1 MKPSLLATALT
12 AALALP
18 LATHAQA
25 DISLTQVGHFTEI
38 CSDTEDG
45 GCTEIAAYSETASRL
60 YVTNGTD
67 NKLRILNV
75 SESGALAP
83 MSEASGVVTEIDL
96 SPYGGGPNSVA
107 VYGDWVAV
115 AVEAENKQSP
125 GYVVVFDLEGN
136 FERKI
141 KVGALP
147 DMLTFTPDGRYLLVA
162 CEGEPS
168 DAYSRDP
175 KGAVSIIDTQRGWS
189 VKTAGFAQFN
199 NQGRGEG
206 SGELT
211 GDVRVFGPNATV
223 AQDLEPEY
231 IAVSPDSAT
240 AWVSLQENNAM
251 AIMDIARAEVTD
263 VVSLGFK
270 DHLLPNNSL
279 DVSDKDDDLYDDG
292 IHLDNWPVLGM
303 YQPDAIAPLVIGD
316 QVYILSA
323 NEGDAR
329 DYDGYSEEE
338 RVKDL
343 VLDEEAFA
351 GFLADKG
358 ITLDELQDNE
368 NLGRLKIT
376 TSRGD
381 EDGDGRFEKLYSY
394 GARSFSVW
402 NSDAELVWDSA
413 NQFET
418 MLKQFAEDDDMDV
431 WEDGRSDDKGPE
443 PESITVGE
451 IDDVPYAFIGL
462 ERTSG
467 VFVYDMST
475 PGMPQPVSF
484 FDLEPA
490 GDISPEGL
498 MFVSEGG
505 KNWLVVTSE
514 VSSTVSVYEISISE

>member
-1 MKPSLLATALT
+1 MKPSLLASALSM
-12 AALALP
+12 ALVLP
-18 LATHAQA
+18 LAGTAQA
-25 DISLTQVGHFTEI
+25 AVSLTQVGHFAET

-45 GCTEIAAYSETASRL
+45 GCTEIAAYSKTAQRL

-83 MSEASGVVTEIDL
+83 MAENSGVVSEIDL
-96 SPYGGGPNSVA
+96 SVYGGGPNSVA
-107 VYGDWVAV
+107 VYGEWVAV
-115 AVEAENKQSP
+115 AVQADNKQSN
-125 GYVVVFDLEGN
+125 GLVLVFDLDGN
-136 FERKI
+136 LERKI

-147 DMLTFTPDGRYLLVA
+147 DMLTFSPDGRYLLVA
-162 CEGEPS
+162 NEGEPS

-175 KGAVSIIDTQRGWS
+175 KGSISIINTQRNWL
-189 VKTAGFAQFN
+189 VKTAGFAHFN
-199 NQGRGEG
+199 NQGQGKG
-206 SGELT
+206 SAELT
-211 GDVRVFGPNATV
+211 GDVRIFGPNATV

-231 IAVSPDSAT
+231 IAVSPDSST
-240 AWVSLQENNAM
+240 AWVSLQENNAL
-251 AIMDIARAEVTD
+251 AIVDIAKAEVTD

-270 DHLLPNNSL
+270 DHLLLANSL
-279 DVSDKDDDLYDDG
+279 DVSDKDDDENGG
-292 IHLDNWPVLGM
+292 INLKNWPVLGM
-303 YQPDAIAPLVIGD
+303 YQPDAIAPLVIDD

-343 VLDEEAFA
+343 ELDEAAFA
-351 GFLADKG
+351 DFLAEKG
-358 ITLDELQDNE
+358 MTLDELQANE
-368 NLGRLKIT
+368 NLGRLNVT
-376 TSRGD
+376 TSHGD
-381 EDGDGRFEKLYSY
+381 DNGDGKFEKLYAY

-418 MLKQFAEDDDMDV
+418 LLKQFAEDDDMDV
-431 WEDGRSDDKGPE
+431 WEDSRSDNKGPE

-467 VFVYDMST
+467 VFVYDMT
-475 PGMPQPVSF
+475 NPAMPQPVSF

-498 MFVSEGG
+498 MFVKEGAH
-505 KNWLVVTSE
+505 NWLVVTSE
-514 VSSTVSVYEISISE
+514 VSSTVSIYEVSVSD